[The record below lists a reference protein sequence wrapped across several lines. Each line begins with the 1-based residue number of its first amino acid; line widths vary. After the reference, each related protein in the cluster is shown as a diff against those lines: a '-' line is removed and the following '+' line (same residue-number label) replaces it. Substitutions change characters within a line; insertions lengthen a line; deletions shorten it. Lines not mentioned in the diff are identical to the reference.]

1 MTCLSQEIIQLITQ
15 LKAPLHKWFQMKDL
29 GELRYF
35 LGIEVTRS
43 KHGIYLSQRKY
54 VMDLLKDSSMHNSRP
69 VYLPMDPNTSLTQ
82 DGSLLPDPASYR
94 RLVGKLIYLT
104 VTRPDITYTVHLLSQ
119 FMQSPTQQHYHIA
132 LRVLRYLKQAP
143 GQGLLLSSRSV
154 SSLTAYCDSDW
165 GKCSDSRKSV
175 TGFCVMLGES
185 LISWRSKKQSV
196 VARSTAEAEYR
207 AIATVTCEIIWLLSL
222 FKDLGLS
229 GLAAVLLKC
238 DNQAALYI
246 AANPV
251 FYKRT
256 KHIEVDCH
264 FIREKLQAGIIL
276 PTYVSTRAQ
285 LADIFTKV
293 VSVAQHHFCLAKL
306 GVLNLF
312 SPPNLRG
319 SVESGQCREYYISAT
334 LHTLVTEC

>member
-1 MTCLSQEIIQLITQ
+1 
-15 LKAPLHKWFQMKDL
+15 
-29 GELRYF
+29 
-35 LGIEVTRS
+35 
-43 KHGIYLSQRKY
+43 
-54 VMDLLKDSSMHNSRP
+54 
-69 VYLPMDPNTSLTQ
+69 
-82 DGSLLPDPASYR
+82 
-94 RLVGKLIYLT
+94 
-104 VTRPDITYTVHLLSQ
+104 
-119 FMQSPTQQHYHIA
+119 
-132 LRVLRYLKQAP
+132 
-143 GQGLLLSSRSV
+143 
-154 SSLTAYCDSDW
+154 
-165 GKCSDSRKSV
+165 
-175 TGFCVMLGES
+175 MLGES
-185 LISWRSKKQSV
+185 LISWPSKKQSV
-196 VARSTAEAEYR
+196 VARSTAKAEYR

-312 SPPNLRG
+312 SPPNLRE
-319 SVESGQCREYYISAT
+319 SVESTISQLPST
-334 LHTLVTEC
+334 H